1 MASREEKASNEK
13 ENIHIEKQ
21 GRQENTDLS

>member
-13 ENIHIEKQ
+13 ENVHTGKQ
-21 GRQENTDLS
+21 GRQEYTDLS